1 MTEDLLHTIQE
12 KLRLRWDGNLPRIIT
27 RARNFASASMGKLR
41 AQGTRAD
48 VEKALYDAY
57 SAGFRE
63 GYWDGVVDVVECG
76 ARQEYDRTSS
86 AQGLAL
92 TTH

>member
-27 RARNFASASMGKLR
+27 RARNFASASMGRLR
-41 AQGTRAD
+41 TQGTRAD
-48 VEKALYDAY
+48 VEKALCDAY

-76 ARQEYDRTSS
+76 ARHEYDRMPVV
-86 AQGLAL
+86 QDLAL
-92 TTH
+92 TVH